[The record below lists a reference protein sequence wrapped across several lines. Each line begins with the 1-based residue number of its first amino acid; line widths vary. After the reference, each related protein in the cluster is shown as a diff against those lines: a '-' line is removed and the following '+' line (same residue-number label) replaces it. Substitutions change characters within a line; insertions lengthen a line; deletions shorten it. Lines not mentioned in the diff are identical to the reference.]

1 MTTKRKNAPLEA
13 SNVAV
18 LLEHIPIGATRS
30 IHSLQVK
37 RVEADHYSV
46 EGGPVIDLVDAM
58 AQIGSYSG
66 KHSNPRS
73 TATTIKDATRK
84 AAVVARTKYDKAAEA
99 VDDNIEAEQ
108 HYNEA
113 EIVLAEEGDADTA
126 VAYLVKAFD
135 ILDALDTPYRKGARI
150 DRKKYANQSLK
161 FAVIRMLRKLLTTGY
176 SGHTASPAVR
186 QKYAHWVP
194 DLEKD
199 EQELEQALY
208 GQAHNP
214 LSIDPHWQASIPY
227 VKENG
232 DMLYYWHWKG
242 GGWNSEWAKSREE
255 AIAKGNAMGS
265 VQPGGIRMKA
275 LEVDEKSVVAGKAA
289 ERATFSHPLGLGP
302 GSLAWAQANR
312 PEAVIDLPERPAGA
326 YFGESKAKKVFP
338 KPKAKAR
345 KVVPK
350 KKTKTSNPAAKFE
363 RGKPVGGGHREE
375 RGYFYEV
382 LNAAGKPVALTTN
395 KAEAEEVCNDPKAI
409 GLPKGEY
416 TLRHVG
422 GKGSVPAIKGTR
434 ARKV

>member
-161 FAVIRMLRKLLTTGY
+161 FAVIRMFRKLLTTGY

-194 DLEKD
+194 EFEKD

-214 LSIDPHWQASIPY
+214 RSAAPRPYDKMPPSPTDEFVHGQVVQVTSKYGYPGWTFRGIVAYKQRDGRYFLSSS
-227 VKENG
+227 NG
-232 DMLYYWHWKG
+232 LD
-242 GGWNSEWAKSREE
+242 
-255 AIAKGNAMGS
+255 
-265 VQPGGIRMKA
+265 
-275 LEVDEKSVVAGKAA
+275 
-289 ERATFSHPLGLGP
+289 LGP
-302 GSLAWAQANR
+302 WYADELSPTNLKPQTHAQAYKTF
-312 PEAVIDLPERPAGA
+312 PEEILQATR
-326 YFGESKAKKVFP
+326 KK
-338 KPKAKAR
+338 
-345 KVVPK
+345 
-350 KKTKTSNPAAKFE
+350 SNPAAKFE